1 VVDLTTDTAIFEQGE
16 QDAPGRFWGV
26 VGREA
31 LVWAKVALLEGLPDA
46 LRAVF
51 EGLLE
56 RVRELTGFTPGVLYL
71 FSRVYL
77 TT

>member
-1 VVDLTTDTAIFEQGE
+1 
-16 QDAPGRFWGV
+16 
-26 VGREA
+26 
-31 LVWAKVALLEGLPDA
+31 VALLEGLPDA

-56 RVRELTGFTPGVLYL
+56 RVRNMLGFTPGVLYL